1 LSYPPLDLE
10 GELTDISVAIKVFCD
25 QNTISVDI
33 ELFKLAN
40 VTSPAGSDLSLT
52 KNLIITF
59 NGACNEHQRDSRAFN
74 TINLDNLFTRAEAT
88 FPALQSIVVHTDGA
102 TSPSTSFFD
111 IAHDCIRWPSHF
123 TKIEFH
129 AVGCFEATR
138 NNGRYKVNVKYR
150 ELAELWQESLDML
163 PELRKR
169 AWEHAVTMGDSLA
182 GLVYRAIFARAVFE
196 NFGVDDLSILLG
208 PPQETTETLTL
219 FCPAFGVPEV
229 KTQVFCTNLACPYR
243 PCRSSLYLL
252 QQA

>member
-1 LSYPPLDLE
+1 
-10 GELTDISVAIKVFCD
+10 
-25 QNTISVDI
+25 
-33 ELFKLAN
+33 
-40 VTSPAGSDLSLT
+40 
-52 KNLIITF
+52 
-59 NGACNEHQRDSRAFN
+59 
-74 TINLDNLFTRAEAT
+74 
-88 FPALQSIVVHTDGA
+88 VHTDGA

-129 AVGCFEATR
+129 AAGCFEATR

-169 AWEHAVTMGDSLA
+169 AWEDAVTMGDSLA

-208 PPQETTETLTL
+208 PPEETRHKCSVPTL
-219 FCPAFGVPEV
+219 PAHIDRIAALSTFYSKLDPTPPE
-229 KTQVFCTNLACPYR
+229 C
-243 PCRSSLYLL
+243 
-252 QQA
+252 